1 MLKIIISNFLTMV
14 NDLGKWMDGIG
25 QDFFKKNLDIK
36 SGQKILDFGCGWG
49 SNAIV
54 ISKIVAPDGYVYAF
68 EKDRD
73 SISKMLSM
81 VDKKSKKNLKVIL
94 AEEKSRTPIP
104 DSELDIVLLYDVIH
118 DPYFDCLER
127 KILFREMN
135 RIIKKRGMLSIF
147 PHHISSDEIEIIKKE
162 ISNAGFEFSNKIT
175 STIIHDSVLILD
187 SVYNFYKN

>member
-36 SGQKILDFGCGWG
+36 SGQKILDFGCGCG

-94 AEEKSRTPIP
+94 AEEKSKTPIP
-104 DSELDIVLLYDVIH
+104 GSELDIVLLYDVIH
-118 DPYFDCLER
+118 DHYFDCLER

-135 RIIKKRGMLSIF
+135 RIMKKRGMLSIF